1 MTNRLEEAADMEAVL
16 ADAPLVV
23 DPTLGTRY
31 RFATKTDADGGLVS
45 VCEFWVDSGRGVT
58 PHIHPLFD
66 EHFEVLENECS
77 FLKGRDWITCRAG
90 ENALVPKGT
99 RHAFRNDGPQT
110 AHVVCHARPAHP
122 GLEGFLIDSAAMG
135 RARKFTRR
143 FAIPNGWDALL
154 LGAALAH
161 GYRDSTVLLFPP
173 MPPAPIQRL
182 LLPPLA
188 RRAARRGYV
197 PGRFAEALGV

>member
-1 MTNRLEEAADMEAVL
+1 MATRLEEAADVNAQL
-16 ADAPLVV
+16 AEAPLVE

-31 RFATKTDADGGLVS
+31 RFATTTDPDGGAVS
-45 VCEFWVDSGRGVT
+45 VCEFWVEPGCGVT
-58 PHIHPLFD
+58 PHIHPLFA

-77 FLKGRDWITCRAG
+77 FLKGRDWLTCRAG
-90 ENALVPKGT
+90 ETALVPAGT
-99 RHAFRNDGPQT
+99 RHAFRNNGSRT
-110 AHVVCHARPAHP
+110 AHVICHARPGHP
-122 GLEGFLIDSAAMG
+122 GLEGFLTDTAAMG
-135 RARKFTRR
+135 RAGKFTRR
-143 FAIPNGWDALL
+143 FAIPKGWDGLL

-173 MPPAPIQRL
+173 LPPARLQRL
-182 LLPPLA
+182 VLPPLA